1 MIKTIIVKFL
11 ISITASLQN
20 AFSFISVSYVKNVI
34 MKLTSVSNKIDDFVI
49 YFLFSSLY
57 FFFRCR
63 FQLFESLKIF
73 FMMFVLTTNQ
83 I

>member
-1 MIKTIIVKFL
+1 MIKTMIVKFL
-11 ISITASLQN
+11 ISMIASLQN
-20 AFSFISVSYVKNVI
+20 IFSFIFVSYVKNVI
-34 MKLTSVSNKIDDFVI
+34 MKLTFVSNKIDDFVI
-49 YFLFSSLY
+49 HFLFSSFC
-57 FFFRCR
+57 FFFRCH